1 MQAWDDP
8 QGRKV
13 SPDDFEK
20 VLVDG
25 TTGGSTGVMMFTL
38 DAVVENDQ
46 KLAIMKRVYAN
57 LSH

>member
-1 MQAWDDP
+1 
-8 QGRKV
+8 
-13 SPDDFEK
+13 
-20 VLVDG
+20 VDG